1 MHHLYNMQGFADISF
16 LTYVA
21 KFFLDIYLFWLQI
34 QIFPKEKIFLC
45 KRYEHYYYS
54 SIALLINNKM
64 TMMSNLAAVVV
75 AAAAAVAVAVAVD
88 VVVEV
93 TIDCLLFLR
102 KKTSQ
107 MMVNP

>member
-1 MHHLYNMQGFADISF
+1 
-16 LTYVA
+16 
-21 KFFLDIYLFWLQI
+21 
-34 QIFPKEKIFLC
+34 
-45 KRYEHYYYS
+45 
-54 SIALLINNKM
+54 M